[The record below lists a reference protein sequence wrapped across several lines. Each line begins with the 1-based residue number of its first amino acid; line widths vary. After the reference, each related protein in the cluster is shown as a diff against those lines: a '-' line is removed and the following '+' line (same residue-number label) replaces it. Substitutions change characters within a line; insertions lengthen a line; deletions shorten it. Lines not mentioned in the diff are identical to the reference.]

1 MSTPERPVEPALF
14 TLPECAERLRV
25 SVSTIRRMIAR
36 KELLAIKLHDGPNAP
51 MRVLSSSVRV
61 YLAQRVRAAGHSS

>member
-1 MSTPERPVEPALF
+1 M
-14 TLPECAERLRV
+14 
-25 SVSTIRRMIAR
+25 STIRRMIAR